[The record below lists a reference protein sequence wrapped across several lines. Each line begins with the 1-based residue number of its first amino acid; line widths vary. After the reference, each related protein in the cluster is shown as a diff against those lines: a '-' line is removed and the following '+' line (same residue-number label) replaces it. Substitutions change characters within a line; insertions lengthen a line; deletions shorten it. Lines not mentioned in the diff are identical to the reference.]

1 MKAQFGES
9 VEVEYLDLADP
20 ENELQF
26 SGVVTMAEEQNL
38 AYPLVAVGGQLRLAG
53 SAQYYHILPLVEEAL
68 AGD

>member
-26 SGVVTMAEEQNL
+26 SGVLTMAEEQNL
-38 AYPLVAVGGQLRLAG
+38 AYPLVAVGGKLRLAG